1 MMGRWP
7 ALIVTGTILALA
19 WLLGGTG
26 SGGVA
31 AAPPARSPGLV
42 ISEVYAPRGS
52 APEWQWFELHNM
64 RTDASYPLDG
74 LILGTSSVSVTLQT
88 TMTLGPNLPG
98 PPGVA
103 SYRLVAFNANGVRAH
118 FGALVAP
125 TTPILEVPTLG
136 GLNPEADALLL
147 YTRDGMLI
155 DQVNWGTPQPGW
167 PNYNAAMWNPGLA
180 VLEESAPPR
189 SWGRTMP
196 GGIGDRDTDT
206 GATGDWSIHQSL
218 SLGRRVGPPPQNRSP
233 FLGTMTDW
241 IGVISGFLLWAVF
254 ILIGVIAYRFER
266 LRETRTYWQ
275 LLLLA
280 PSGILFYTIIV
291 AIGFAQLPPVLTD
304 DQKWLSFPILAAS
317 AVACLLAVAIFQNVA
332 RGLLEGD

>member
-1 MMGRWP
+1 MRRWP
-7 ALIVTGTILALA
+7 VLIVGGAILVLA
-19 WLLGGTG
+19 WLLAGTP

-31 AAPPARSPGLV
+31 AAPLARSPGLV

-52 APEWQWFELHNM
+52 APEWQWFELHNI
-64 RTDASYPLDG
+64 RNDASYPLDG
-74 LILGTSSVSVTLQT
+74 LLLGTSSISVTLQT

-103 SYRLVAFNANGVRAH
+103 SYLLVAFNAAGVRAR
-118 FGALVAP
+118 FAGLVAP
-125 TTPILEVPTLG
+125 TAPILELPALG

-147 YTRDGMLI
+147 YTHDGMLI
-155 DQVNWGTPQPGW
+155 DQVNWGTPQLDW
-167 PNYNAAMWNPGLA
+167 PNYRPEMWNPGLA
-180 VLEESAPPR
+180 PLPAGTALR

-206 GATGDWSIHQSL
+206 AANGDWSIHDTL
-218 SLGRRVGPPPQNRSP
+218 SLGRRVAPPAQNRSF
-233 FLGTMTDW
+233 FLGSLTDW
-241 IGVISGFLLWAVF
+241 IGVVSGFLLWGVF

-291 AIGFAQLPPVLTD
+291 AIGFGQVPPVLTD